1 MSKHRRQGGRVT
13 PKGTRPPAKSI
24 GGYRER
30 PSREPSFVHD
40 AHRRML
46 ERSPFGLLALASS
59 IVEATSVR
67 PLDLL
72 RQDGTEHVTG
82 PELYDSFIES
92 ELPETEALVRA
103 VATLLP
109 DAALAQTLLQRIE
122 TRGSVIR
129 NPPAWLDTMDHIEF
143 TDVAELVHILGD
155 GDNVMVAWRWPD
167 RSAATA
173 VVYID
178 HNMGT
183 IVKDAFIMPESFDV
197 LVRQFE
203 RSGLMDQVIRP
214 LDPAVARTRITEAI
228 EAGER
233 VLPPLETDSWP
244 MCRPLVEWVV
254 RSLPDGGLGY
264 VRPDW
269 TDDDRRD
276 LFEDFI
282 ISPFARALG
291 LRSAVMHELGEP
303 LVWFGCDY
311 GPGDPLRWSA
321 VSVEIVLVDWY
332 PRKIFS
338 VDRGDLFHL
347 PAVLEA
353 FVRFAHDRRE
363 IPTYLTDETVEAV
376 ARWTPDF
383 LEAMARPG
391 RSPMSN
397 AVHMARIAAGLDP
410 DSFDGDDD
418 DWDDDEIP
426 VALGLDHARLDEI
439 ESHVIEQAGG
449 PEAYAALSDDP
460 LPDEPFDWS
469 AVPDQWRS
477 ETASALVAL
486 DRLTTELSDVET
498 RTIGRR
504 ILATLV
510 SGDTDLFKRSADF
523 DRLAAA
529 IIWVM
534 FREWPRYWTSP
545 AFKFRTQKELSAAT
559 GVKATAIGSRASAVD
574 GMLRLRRFD
583 WTRSLHSAR
592 RRDLLETQAMIA
604 DWRRGVI
611 R

>member
-276 LFEDFI
+276 LLEDFI
-282 ISPFARALG
+282 ISPFAR
-291 LRSAVMHELGEP
+291 P
-303 LVWFGCDY
+303 
-311 GPGDPLRWSA
+311 
-321 VSVEIVLVDWY
+321 
-332 PRKIFS
+332 
-338 VDRGDLFHL
+338 
-347 PAVLEA
+347 
-353 FVRFAHDRRE
+353 
-363 IPTYLTDETVEAV
+363 
-376 ARWTPDF
+376 
-383 LEAMARPG
+383 
-391 RSPMSN
+391 
-397 AVHMARIAAGLDP
+397 
-410 DSFDGDDD
+410 
-418 DWDDDEIP
+418 
-426 VALGLDHARLDEI
+426 
-439 ESHVIEQAGG
+439 
-449 PEAYAALSDDP
+449 
-460 LPDEPFDWS
+460 
-469 AVPDQWRS
+469 
-477 ETASALVAL
+477 
-486 DRLTTELSDVET
+486 
-498 RTIGRR
+498 
-504 ILATLV
+504 
-510 SGDTDLFKRSADF
+510 
-523 DRLAAA
+523 
-529 IIWVM
+529 WV
-534 FREWPRYWTSP
+534 
-545 AFKFRTQKELSAAT
+545 
-559 GVKATAIGSRASAVD
+559 
-574 GMLRLRRFD
+574 
-583 WTRSLHSAR
+583 
-592 RRDLLETQAMIA
+592 
-604 DWRRGVI
+604 
-611 R
+611 